1 MVATALGPEKAGPYR
16 QETMSPAALFE
27 HRLRVVPEKPGVYI
41 MKDAANVALYVGKAS
56 ILRNRLRSYFGAASG
71 MPPKIRRMVSQL
83 ADFEFIVTDTEAEAL
98 ILENTLIKRYKPHFN
113 ARLKD
118 DKTYPYLK
126 IDLTEDFPRVYIT
139 RQVAQDG
146 ARYFGPFATASSVR
160 RTMDLIKKLFP
171 YRSCTKVITG
181 KDPRPCLEY
190 YIHRCVA
197 PCSGLADKADYAQVI
212 RQVIM
217 FMEGNTE
224 GVTRELRRKMTA
236 AAEEMQFERAA
247 ALRDQIRGIDRVV
260 EEQQAKV
267 ESNPGGDSD
276 IIAMAQGTNETWVE
290 VFFIRRGKLIGRDHF
305 FMEGTQD
312 EGPELVLSHFIRQFY
327 QSALVIPP
335 TILLQYAPED
345 RELIRG
351 WLKERRGGAVQLICP
366 QRGQRKKLLEVVA
379 ENAVQGLA
387 QHRVKWLNNS
397 DVIRQAL
404 AELQE
409 ELSLPE
415 LPLRME
421 CYDISHVQGT
431 NLVGSMVVF
440 QDGRPKPAH
449 YRRFQIKSVAGVDDY
464 ASMQEMLRRRFKRLA
479 DARAAEM
486 AGPPPEDDDDA
497 AADNGKGGGSGAA
510 WGIAPDLVIID
521 GGKGHLSAALEVLLE
536 LGLDDLPLAA
546 LAKENEWLFVPHTA
560 EPIVLP
566 RKSQG
571 LYLVQR
577 IRDEAHRFAITY
589 HRHLRSKSSLRSSID
604 LVTGIG
610 PKRKRML
617 LRKFGSIQAIKDAPV
632 DEIAAVPGLTRSLA
646 LRLKQTL

>member
-1 MVATALGPEKAGPYR
+1 MP
-16 QETMSPAALFE
+16 QSALFD
-27 HRLRVVPEKPGVYI
+27 HRLRVAPEKPGVYI
-41 MKDAANVALYVGKAS
+41 MKDAQNTVLYVGKAS
-56 ILRNRLRSYFGAASG
+56 ILRNRLRSYFGSLTG
-71 MPPKIRRMVSQL
+71 QPPKIRRMVSQL

-126 IDLTEDFPRVYIT
+126 IDLNEEFPRVYIT

-160 RTMDLIKKLFP
+160 QTMDLIKKLFP
-171 YRSCTKVITG
+171 YRSCTKTITG

-197 PCSGLADKADYAQVI
+197 PCSGLATQDDYAQVI
-212 RQVIM
+212 QQVIL

-224 GVTRELRRKMTA
+224 AVTRELRRKMSDA
-236 AAEEMQFERAA
+236 AAEMQFERAA
-247 ALRDQIRGIDRVV
+247 VLRDQIRGIDRVV
-260 EEQQAKV
+260 EEQQVKV
-267 ESNPGGDSD
+267 EANPGGDTD
-276 IIAMAQGTNETWVE
+276 IIAMAQGANETWVE

-312 EGPELVLSHFIRQFY
+312 DRPELVLSQFIRQFY

-335 TILLQYAPED
+335 TILLQHNPDD
-345 RELIRG
+345 RELVRD

-366 QRGQRKKLLEVVA
+366 QRGQRKKLLAVVA

-397 DVIRQAL
+397 DVLQQAM

-409 ELSLPE
+409 ELSLPA

-479 DARAAEM
+479 DARSDEL
-486 AGPPPEDDDDA
+486 AGPPPPADADA
-497 AADNGKGGGSGAA
+497 AAADPADDKKGGSAGAA
-510 WGIAPDLVIID
+510 WGISPDLVIID

-546 LAKENEWLFVPHTA
+546 LAKENEWLFMPHTS
-560 EPIVLP
+560 EPIALP
-566 RKSQG
+566 RNSQG

-577 IRDEAHRFAITY
+577 LRDEAHRFAVTY
-589 HRHLRSKSSLRSSID
+589 HRNLRSKSSLRSSID

-617 LRKFGSIQAIKDAPV
+617 LRKFGSIQGIKDAPV

>member
-1 MVATALGPEKAGPYR
+1 M
-16 QETMSPAALFE
+16 AAKTHFE
-27 HRLRVVPEKPGVYI
+27 HRLRVTPEKPGVYI
-41 MKDAANVALYVGKAS
+41 MKDARNQVLYVGKAS
-56 ILRNRLRSYFGAASG
+56 VLRNRLRSYFGSSAG
-71 MPPKIRRMVSQL
+71 MPPKIRRMVAQL
-83 ADFEFIVTDTEAEAL
+83 EDFEFIVTDTEAEAL

-160 RTMDLIKKLFP
+160 KTMDLIKKLFP
-171 YRSCTKVITG
+171 YRSCTKTITG
-181 KDPRPCLEY
+181 RDPRPCLEY

-197 PCSGLADKADYAQVI
+197 PCAGLAGKEDYEQVI
-212 RQVIM
+212 QQVIM

-224 GVTRELRRKMTA
+224 AVTRELNQKMQA
-236 AAEEMQFERAA
+236 AAESLEFERAA
-247 ALRDQIRGIDRVV
+247 VLRDQIRGIDRVA
-260 EEQQAKV
+260 EEQQVKV
-267 ESNPGGDSD
+267 ETNQGGDMD
-276 IIAMAQGTNETWVE
+276 LIAMSQGANETWVE
-290 VFFIRRGKLIGRDHF
+290 VFFVRRGKLIGRDHF

-312 EGPELVLSHFIRQFY
+312 DAPESIMGHFIRQFY
-327 QSALVIPP
+327 QTALFIPP
-335 TILLQYAPED
+335 AIMLQHPPED

-351 WLKERRGGAVQLICP
+351 WLKERRGGAVKLTCP
-366 QRGQRKKLLEVVA
+366 QRGQHKKLLDVVA

-397 DVIRQAL
+397 DVIQQAMT
-404 AELQE
+404 ELQE
-409 ELSLPE
+409 EMSLPS

-449 YRRFQIKSVAGVDDY
+449 YRRFQIKSVDRVDDY
-464 ASMQEMLRRRFKRLA
+464 ASMQEMLRRRFRRLA
-479 DARAAEM
+479 DARAEEI
-486 AGPPPEDDDDA
+486 AGPPPEEGE
-497 AADNGKGGGSGAA
+497 DNRAGDKKGGGSGAA
-510 WGIAPDLVIID
+510 WGIVPDLVIID

-536 LGLDDLPLAA
+536 LGLDDIPLAA
-546 LAKENEWLFVPHTA
+546 LAKENEWLFVPHTS
-560 EPIVLP
+560 EPIELP
-566 RKSQG
+566 RNSQG

-577 IRDEAHRFAITY
+577 IRDEAHRFAVTY
-589 HRHLRSKSSLRSSID
+589 HRNLRSKGSLKSSID

-617 LRKFGSIQAIKDAPV
+617 LRRFGSIQGIKEAEV
-632 DEIAAVPGLTRSLA
+632 DDIAAVPGLTRSLA

>member
-1 MVATALGPEKAGPYR
+1 MVK
-16 QETMSPAALFE
+16 ALFE
-27 HRLRVVPEKPGVYI
+27 HRLRVTPEKPGVYI
-41 MKDAANVALYVGKAS
+41 MKDARNEVLYVGKAS
-56 ILRNRLRSYFGAASG
+56 VLRNRLRSYFGSASG
-71 MPPKIRRMVSQL
+71 MPPKIRRMVAQL
-83 ADFEFIVTDTEAEAL
+83 EDFEFIVTDTEAEAL
-98 ILENTLIKRYKPHFN
+98 ILENTLIKRYKPHYN

-160 RTMDLIKKLFP
+160 KTMALIKKLFP
-171 YRSCTKVITG
+171 YRSCTKTITG
-181 KDPRPCLEY
+181 HDPRPCLEY

-197 PCSGLADKADYAQVI
+197 PCSGLASKEEYAQVI
-212 RQVIM
+212 QQVIM
-217 FMEGNTE
+217 FMEGNTD
-224 GVTRELRRKMTA
+224 GVTRELRRKMELA
-236 AAEEMQFERAA
+236 SEELEFERAA
-247 ALRDQIRGIDRVV
+247 VLRDQIRGIDRVA
-260 EEQQAKV
+260 EEQQIKV
-267 ESNPGGDSD
+267 ESNPGGDMD
-276 IIAMAQGTNETWVE
+276 FIALAQGTNETWVE

-312 EGPELVLSHFIRQFY
+312 DAPELIMGQFIRQFY
-327 QSALVIPP
+327 QTALVIPP
-335 TILLQYAPED
+335 AIMLQYPPED
-345 RELIRG
+345 GELIRG
-351 WLKERRGGAVQLICP
+351 WLKERRGGAVKLTWP
-366 QRGQRKKLLEVVA
+366 RRGQHKKLLDVVA
-379 ENAVQGLA
+379 ENAIQGLA

-397 DVIRQAL
+397 DVIQQAM

-409 ELSLPE
+409 ELSLPA

-431 NLVGSMVVF
+431 NVVGSMVVF

-449 YRRFQIKSVAGVDDY
+449 YRRFQIKSVEGVDDY

-479 DARAAEM
+479 DARAEGQDFPA
-486 AGPPPEDDDDA
+486 PEDAGDQKLSGGA
-497 AADNGKGGGSGAA
+497 AGSA
-510 WGIAPDLVIID
+510 WGIVPDLVIID
-521 GGKGHLSAALEVLLE
+521 GGKGHLSAALEVLLQ
-536 LGLDDLPLAA
+536 LGLDDIPLAA
-546 LAKENEWLFVPHTA
+546 LAKENEWLFVPQTS
-560 EPIVLP
+560 EPIELP
-566 RKSQG
+566 RNSQG

-589 HRHLRSKSSLRSSID
+589 HRNLRSKGSLRSSID

-617 LRKFGSIQAIKDAPV
+617 LRRFGSIQGIKDAPV
-632 DEIAAVPGLTRSLA
+632 DDIAAVPGLTRSLA